1 MAGELKGLNYF
12 PVDIHFFQC
21 DKIAIIEADYGLKA
35 LAIVFKLLCRI
46 YSEGFYMTWDER
58 ACKLFRL
65 NACAECSAEELE
77 AIVGALV
84 REGFFSA
91 ECFERYG
98 VLTSKGI
105 QRRFFEAASRRK
117 RMEIDRR
124 ELLLVELEGAAKKE
138 AGGME
143 KGTEGT
149 VRKRPEA
156 MEKGD
161 GGTMRKGPK
170 ATEKGDGGTATAS
183 ASGGASAVVNRWG
196 REDGEAMKK
205 GPAEGAAAG
214 DVLPGHGGEGSTG
227 EGIKR
232 FSAFPEKGNVDILGE
247 NADISSQR
255 KGKEKRGKDSK
266 SLSESTSELLPG
278 AGGEE
283 MGENKG
289 TEVMR
294 GGGTAEGARR
304 GAAVVSSASVSPLS
318 QGAPASAF
326 SASSFAAHC
335 RDWRDALLA
344 DEDWR
349 ASIVR
354 VSGKGFPVLAQLGGA
369 MALFEDHITTIG
381 ERATLRTAA
390 DYARRFVCWWRCLGF
405 RPAPAIVS
413 PAAGLA
419 PAAGGADMGTDR
431 ADTYTAITGIYT
443 DGTDIS
449 TDTANTDTDRADTE
463 TDTAN
468 TDTRRAT
475 LIAATAS
482 AADTVPTTATTAAQL
497 PAAGPSREAPFGGG
511 RPSGTAGRASR
522 RYFSSSPSSSAPPSC
537 RAEEAIQT
545 SAAAAGIALQLIGEA

>member
-138 AGGME
+138 AGG
-143 KGTEGT
+143 
-149 VRKRPEA
+149 
-156 MEKGD
+156 
-161 GGTMRKGPK
+161 KGPE
-170 ATEKGDGGTATAS
+170 ATEKGDGGTAT

-196 REDGEAMKK
+196 REDVGAMKK
-205 GPAEGAAAG
+205 GPAEGGAAAG
-214 DVLPGHGGEGSTG
+214 DVLPGHGGGEGSTG
-227 EGIKR
+227 EGIKK
-232 FSAFPEKGNVDILGE
+232 FAAFPEKGNVDILGE
-247 NADISSQR
+247 NADIFSQR
-255 KGKEKRGKDSK
+255 REKEKRGKDSK

-443 DGTDIS
+443 DGADIRTN
-449 TDTANTDTDRADTE
+449 TDTDRTDTETDRANTDTGRADTE

-468 TDTRRAT
+468 TDTDRAT
-475 LIAATAS
+475 LIAATAA

-497 PAAGPSREAPFGGG
+497 PAAGPSREAPFAGG